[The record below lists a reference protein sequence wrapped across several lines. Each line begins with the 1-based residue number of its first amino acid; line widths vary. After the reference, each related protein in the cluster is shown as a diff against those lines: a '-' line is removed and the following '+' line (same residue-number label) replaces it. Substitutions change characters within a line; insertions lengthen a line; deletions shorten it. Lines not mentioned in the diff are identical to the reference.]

1 MNYLFLF
8 SQTVLL
14 CQLNFLSTGVTVG
27 TYEQLSVTAQ
37 LPLDKSVRVRT
48 LIVDGEL
55 VRQSMRKEYLPIQIF
70 SNRFCPLVQV
80 KIFVVS
86 V

>member
-55 VRQSMRKEYLPIQIF
+55 VHQSMKDYLPIQIF